1 MSSSPS
7 NTHIH
12 HTSSISVHTWPDTP
26 CSPDQ
31 VLRAHLTR
39 YPVLTWPGT
48 PCSPDQVLRAHP
60 AVLCLEEWI
69 GNSTGPLQR
78 TKEGHLQIKRK
89 SATFYQIVMQMA
101 LSGQTY
107 AYLVAHMPKN
117 PVLHCYW
124 REHMHVELLEFN
136 AEYQDLC
143 RGWVRVLSHR
153 WSNICLVPFAAH
165 WNRNVKPTSVQRL
178 CSLDDMDDQEYDGL
192 RYRHGDLFTQAA
204 AMHGEDNLAIIW
216 RWTISLTF
224 SLKQCRLVSRLSY
237 KLSTSLMIS
246 CTMPTLVHN
255 YSLKRSKHLEY

>member
-1 MSSSPS
+1 M
-7 NTHIH
+7 
-12 HTSSISVHTWPDTP
+12 
-26 CSPDQ
+26 
-31 VLRAHLTR
+31 
-39 YPVLTWPGT
+39 
-48 PCSPDQVLRAHP
+48 
-60 AVLCLEEWI
+60 LCLEEWI

-117 PVLHCYW
+117 PVLNCYW

-204 AMHGEDNLAIIW
+204 AMHDEDNWAIDDQFNVFVE
-216 RWTISLTF
+216 S
-224 SLKQCRLVSRLSY
+224 
-237 KLSTSLMIS
+237 M
-246 CTMPTLVHN
+246 
-255 YSLKRSKHLEY
+255 